1 MGVVGSFS
9 DAHFLAKHPESA
21 STSPGTMAP
30 EERSLSATRHRF
42 QRQGFSYER
51 LIKYFFAS
59 NAGLTIVILI
69 LIIVFLLKEGLGFFP
84 GYRREL
90 ETYRIA
96 GLEFVDISRKN
107 LTSHEQ
113 LTSLLNRAYFAEING
128 KSVQELRRTQEASAL
143 FNAFTD
149 RIAPTR
155 DLILNNPQGEAGGN
169 AGMLA
174 TLQAN
179 FEEQRAN
186 ALGKL
191 PSTPHLTADE
201 RKQLIE
207 SLRNRPADA
216 TDEPPLVTAL
226 AEKFAAAQQKH
237 AGPLQAYRATID
249 AFEAA
254 GMDLG
259 GVIMEMTESVTATK
273 EKLQSADILE
283 KDRKTLL
290 AAASNEKDPDARER
304 LLSEAKAALAD
315 KPDIETPIQALL
327 ERRPEKIRLHQE
339 LRKASAELFKQLP
352 VSLSDSD
359 ANRLLGAARSAW
371 PVFLADLDAAPQK
384 INAWNH
390 ADPVPLSAAFISF
403 LTGRSWITGGEWQ
416 DFYGILPLAVG
427 SLMIAIVALTIA
439 IPVGIGS
446 AIYVN
451 QFAARREQ
459 SIVKPVIEFI
469 QAIPSVV
476 LGFIGI
482 LVFGTV
488 LREISVMDSL
498 QWVPGFP
505 IEERLNIFTAG
516 CLLALMSIPTIFSL
530 AEDALN
536 NVPSAYAEASE
547 ALGASKVQTTFRV
560 MIPAAFSGMLAAILL
575 GFGRVIGE
583 TMVVLLVAGNRI
595 KIPDFTAGLGVFFQ
609 PTHTLTGII
618 AQELGEVPLGSVHY
632 RALFV
637 VGILLFVIVLCINA
651 TAHHF
656 VRRVRK

>member
-1 MGVVGSFS
+1 
-9 DAHFLAKHPESA
+9 
-21 STSPGTMAP
+21 MAP
-30 EERSLSATRHRF
+30 EKPSLSQTRHRF
-42 QRQGFSYER
+42 QRQGFSYEQFIR
-51 LIKYFFAS
+51 FFFAS
-59 NAGLTIVILI
+59 NAGLTIVILV

-107 LTSHEQ
+107 LTAHEQ
-113 LTSLLNRAYFAEING
+113 LTSLLNRAYYAEING
-128 KSVQELRRTQEASAL
+128 KSTREMRRSLEASEL

-149 RIAPTR
+149 QIAPTR
-155 DLILNNPQGEAGGN
+155 DLILNNPQGDAVGN
-169 AGMLA
+169 SGMLA
-174 TLQAN
+174 VLRSN
-179 FEEQRAN
+179 FEKQREK
-186 ALGKL
+186 ALEKL
-191 PSTPHLTADE
+191 PATPHLTPEE
-201 RKQLIE
+201 RKRLIDT
-207 SLRNRPADA
+207 LRSRPAEAVD
-216 TDEPPLVTAL
+216 DPPIVAAL
-226 AEKFAAAQQKH
+226 AAEFAGAQRKN
-237 AGPLQAYRATID
+237 AEPLQEFRSTID
-249 AFEAA
+249 TFESA
-254 GMDLG
+254 GFDLG
-259 GVIMEMTESVTATK
+259 SAIMEMTESVTATK
-273 EKLQSADILE
+273 EQLQSADILE

-290 AAASNEKDPDARER
+290 AAAANEKDPAER
-304 LLSEAKAALAD
+304 QKLLADAKAALAE
-315 KPDIETPIQALL
+315 KPDVETPIRALL
-327 ERRPEKIRLHQE
+327 ERRPDCVRLHQD
-339 LRKASAELFKQLP
+339 LRAKSAQIFEHIPNNLT
-352 VSLSDSD
+352 VSD
-359 ANRLLGAARSAW
+359 ANRLLNAARSGW
-371 PVFLADLDAAPQK
+371 PVFLADLDSAPEK
-384 INAWNH
+384 INSWDH
-390 ADPVPLSAAFISF
+390 TERVPLSAAVVSFI
-403 LTGRSWITGGEWQ
+403 TGKNWITGGEWQ

-427 SLMIAIVALTIA
+427 SLMIALVALTIA

-459 SIVKPVIEFI
+459 AIVKPVIEFI

-488 LREISVMDSL
+488 LREISVMDSF

-530 AEDALN
+530 AEDALE

-547 ALGASKVQTTFRV
+547 ALGASRVQTTFRV
-560 MIPAAFSGMLAAILL
+560 MIPAAFSGMLAAVLL
-575 GFGRVIGE
+575 GLGRVIGE

-595 KIPDFTAGLGVFFQ
+595 KIPDFSAGLGTIFQ

-637 VGILLFVIVLCINA
+637 VGILLFVIVLGINA

-656 VRRVRK
+656 VNRVKR

>member
-1 MGVVGSFS
+1 M
-9 DAHFLAKHPESA
+9 AHGA
-21 STSPGTMAP
+21 SLNPAP
-30 EERSLSATRHRF
+30 NHRF
-42 QRQGFSYER
+42 QKRGFSYER
-51 LIKYFFAS
+51 FIRFFFAS
-59 NAGLTIVILI
+59 NAGLTIVILV
-69 LIIVFLLKEGLGFFP
+69 LIIAFLLKEGLGFFP

-90 ETYRIA
+90 EVYRVA

-107 LTSHEQ
+107 LLAHEQ
-113 LTSLLNRAYFAEING
+113 LTSLLNRAYFAEVNG
-128 KSVQELRRTQEASAL
+128 KSAKELRRSQEAAAL

-155 DLILNNPQGEAGGN
+155 DLILNNPQTENEGN
-169 AGMLA
+169 SAMLA
-174 TLQAN
+174 TLRAN
-179 FEEQRAN
+179 YEKQRAA
-186 ALGKL
+186 ALDKL
-191 PSTPHLTADE
+191 PATPHLSESE
-201 RKQLIE
+201 RKQLID
-207 SLRNRPADA
+207 SLRGRSPDAAD
-216 TDEPPLVTAL
+216 DPPLVATL
-226 AEKFAAAQQKH
+226 AAEYAAAQQKH
-237 AGPLQAYRATID
+237 SEPLQEFRSTID
-249 AFEAA
+249 HFEST

-259 GVIMEMTESVTATK
+259 SAITEMSETVTATK
-273 EKLQSADILE
+273 DSIENADILE
-283 KDRKTLL
+283 KNRRTLL
-290 AAASNEKDPDARER
+290 AAAANAKTAAEREKLTA
-304 LLSEAKAALAD
+304 EAQAALAE
-315 KPDIETPIQALL
+315 KPDVETPIRSLL
-327 ERRPEKIRLHQE
+327 ERRPDCIRLHEE
-339 LRKASAELFKQLP
+339 LAKSASEAFKGLP
-352 VSLSDSD
+352 KSLSDGD
-359 ANRLLGAARSAW
+359 ADRLLRAARAAW
-371 PVFLADLDAAPQK
+371 PVFLTDLAAAPEK
-384 INAWNH
+384 LNAWKH
-390 ADPVPLSAAFISF
+390 TDAVPLSDAFVSF
-403 LTGRSWITGGEWQ
+403 LTGKDWITGGEWQ

-427 SLMIAIVALTIA
+427 SLMIAIVALVIA

-459 SIVKPVIEFI
+459 SIIKPVIEFI

-476 LGFIGI
+476 LGFVGI

-488 LREISVMDSL
+488 LRELSMLDSL

-547 ALGASKVQTTFRV
+547 ALGASRVQTTFRV
-560 MIPAAFSGMLAAILL
+560 MIPAAFSGILAAVLL
-575 GFGRVIGE
+575 GLGRVIGE

-595 KIPDFTAGLGVFFQ
+595 KIPDFSAGIGTFFQ

-637 VGILLFVIVLCINA
+637 VGILLFIVVLGINA

-656 VRRVRK
+656 VHRKPK

>member
-1 MGVVGSFS
+1 MGIVGSIS
-9 DAHFLAKHPESA
+9 GAHFLAKTLQSH
-21 STSPGTMAP
+21 STLPGTMVP
-30 EERSLSATRHRF
+30 EEKPNPPTEHRF
-42 QRQGFSYER
+42 QRKGFSYER

-59 NAGLTIVILI
+59 NAGLTIVILV

-113 LTSLLNRAYFAEING
+113 LTSLLNRAYYAEING
-128 KSVQELRRTQEASAL
+128 KSARELRRTQEASAL

-149 RIAPTR
+149 QIAPTR
-155 DLILNNPQGEAGGN
+155 DLILNNPRNEGDDN
-169 AGMLA
+169 SGMLEK
-174 TLQAN
+174 LQAN
-179 FEEQRAN
+179 FEKQRAK
-186 ALGKL
+186 ALEKL
-191 PSTPHLTADE
+191 PATPHLTADE
-201 RKQLIE
+201 RRQLIE
-207 SLRNRPADA
+207 ALRTRTAEA
-216 TDEPPLVTAL
+216 TDDPPLVTAL
-226 AEKFAAAQQKH
+226 ADEFAAAQQRNSE
-237 AGPLQAYRATID
+237 PLQEFRATID

-254 GMDLG
+254 GADLG
-259 GVIMEMTESVTATK
+259 TAITEMTELVTATK
-273 EKLQSADILE
+273 EKLQNADILE
-283 KDRKTLL
+283 KDRKTLF
-290 AAASNEKDPDARER
+290 AAAANEKDPAEREK
-304 LLSEAKAALAD
+304 LLSEARAALAE
-315 KPDIETPIQALL
+315 KPDIETPIRTLL
-327 ERRPEKIRLHQE
+327 ERRPDCIRLHAE
-339 LRKASAELFKQLP
+339 IRKTSADLFGQIP
-352 VSLSDSD
+352 GSLTD
-359 ANRLLGAARSAW
+359 ADAARILSAARSAW
-371 PVFLADLDAAPQK
+371 PVFLTDLDATPAK
-384 INAWNH
+384 INAWKH
-390 ADPVPLSAAFISF
+390 TDPVPLSDAFLSF
-403 LTGRSWITGGEWQ
+403 LTGRNWITGGEWQ
-416 DFYGILPLAVG
+416 DFYGILPLAAG
-427 SLMIAIVALTIA
+427 SLMIAMVALVIA

-451 QFAARREQ
+451 QFASRREQ
-459 SIVKPVIEFI
+459 SVVKPVIEFI

-488 LREISVMDSL
+488 LREISVMDSM
-498 QWVPGFP
+498 QWIPGFP

-547 ALGASKVQTTFRV
+547 ALGASRLQTTFRV
-560 MIPAAFSGMLAAILL
+560 MIPAAFSGILAAILL

-595 KIPDFTAGLGVFFQ
+595 KIPDFTEGLGTFFQ
-609 PTHTLTGII
+609 PAHTLTGII

-637 VGILLFVIVLCINA
+637 VGILLFVVVLGINA

-656 VRRVRK
+656 VNRVKK